1 MKKIVN
7 KMIIIFTCLFCIIC
21 PIWNNEVYADSIE
34 DVKAYSE
41 FKTVEKDGEPEQY
54 DVLIDAKDLISN
66 EKLPGGI
73 KTTVENVLY
82 NTANY
87 FTINFLGKQEDSSK
101 TSETEKSL
109 QHAQDAT
116 RVLTRSTF
124 KIALNLA
131 LAFMLVVLIYLAVV
145 VVADELFPNMHKMPL
160 SNMVNDRT
168 PEDEL
173 RTKKLAEQWGK
184 AFAMLALCAFVVNV
198 TVSFADNIFNAME
211 GKIVQNEK
219 LTVYVKNSKFAV
231 NAPILNAQGT
241 TVSALDSSKS
251 AEELRNKIISIA
263 SKQDTFG
270 LGEGWCLKWVR
281 MVYQKAGVTGWVG
294 YNCAHE
300 AGSNLVNASSNSD
313 SIVPGAVVYSTKSH
327 SNCSVCHQ
335 SAGHIGIYI
344 GGGKIASLVNGIKI
358 CTVDEWK
365 QTWEFSGWG
374 WPDGT
379 GYLAEGAVAESTGSS
394 GDSNLST
401 SSGTQ
406 TKKVDYY
413 FKTSLEGLFS
423 FQTQYDTK
431 DEKKFGKANLYMI
444 CWACTIA
451 FKYFMYAV
459 LFCRM
464 CIIAFIT
471 AISPILIVVDAF
483 IQVSG
488 GKGFL
493 SSWWKL
499 YLYMVFLRTVIG
511 FIYYVLVQ
519 SNVYLATQFPLYP
532 VFISLII
539 MVATVIS
546 IWKTLKKFSNNMFTD
561 FASK

>member
-101 TSETEKSL
+101 TSGTDTNL

-116 RVLTRSTF
+116 RALTRSTF

-145 VVADELFPNMHKMPL
+145 VVAHELFPNMNKMPL

-263 SKQDTFG
+263 SKQDRLDVSDG
-270 LGEGWCLKWVR
+270 YCLQWVR
-281 MVYQKAGVTGWVG
+281 TVYENAGVTGFVR
-294 YNCAHE
+294 YNCATE
-300 AGSNLVNASSNSD
+300 AGSALEHRMTTSD
-313 SIVPGAVVYSTKSH
+313 SIVPGAVVYSTTNRGGH
-327 SNCSVCHQ
+327 MCN
-335 SAGHIGIYI
+335 AG
-344 GGGKIASLVNGIKI
+344 N
-358 CTVDEWK
+358 
-365 QTWEFSGWG
+365 
-374 WPDGT
+374 DGR
-379 GYLAEGAVAESTGSS
+379 S
-394 GDSNLST
+394 
-401 SSGTQ
+401 
-406 TKKVDYY
+406 
-413 FKTSLEGLFS
+413 
-423 FQTQYDTK
+423 
-431 DEKKFGKANLYMI
+431 
-444 CWACTIA
+444 
-451 FKYFMYAV
+451 
-459 LFCRM
+459 
-464 CIIAFIT
+464 
-471 AISPILIVVDAF
+471 
-483 IQVSG
+483 
-488 GKGFL
+488 
-493 SSWWKL
+493 
-499 YLYMVFLRTVIG
+499 
-511 FIYYVLVQ
+511 
-519 SNVYLATQFPLYP
+519 
-532 VFISLII
+532 
-539 MVATVIS
+539 
-546 IWKTLKKFSNNMFTD
+546 
-561 FASK
+561 